1 MQMIASNSYALW
13 KHSHRSFPEQ
23 ITGASIIGL
32 FSIAFGIFEAWFFPQ
47 EFTSINFLSF
57 TLFDLKHSHRSFPE
71 QITGASIIGLFSI
84 AFGIFEAWFFPQEF
98 TSINF
103 LSFTLLHAMV
113 AASFWT
119 LWRCH
124 SLRNLKVELSLF
136 FCFILF
142 KTLWSLSYFLLQE
155 PLLSLIALIL
165 WLSNGL

>member
-13 KHSHRSFPEQ
+13 KHSY
-23 ITGASIIGL
+23 
-32 FSIAFGIFEAWFFPQ
+32 
-47 EFTSINFLSF
+47 
-57 TLFDLKHSHRSFPE
+57 RSFPE